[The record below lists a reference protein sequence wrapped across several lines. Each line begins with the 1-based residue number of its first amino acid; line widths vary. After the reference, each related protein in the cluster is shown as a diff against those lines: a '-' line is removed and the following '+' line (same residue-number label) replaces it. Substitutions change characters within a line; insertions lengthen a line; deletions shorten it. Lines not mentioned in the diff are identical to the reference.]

1 MRTAYVCQDEYVFTA
16 KGHELPTTVSIMK
29 HSLFNTFV
37 YLKSQLNI

>member
-1 MRTAYVCQDEYVFTA
+1 MRTAYVCQDEYVFT